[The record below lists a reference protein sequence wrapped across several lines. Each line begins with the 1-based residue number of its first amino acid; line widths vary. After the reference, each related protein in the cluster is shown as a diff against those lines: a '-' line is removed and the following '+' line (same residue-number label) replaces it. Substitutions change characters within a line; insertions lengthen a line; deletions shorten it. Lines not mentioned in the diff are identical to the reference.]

1 MNNIIKTIFFDIG
14 GVLIDINFK
23 RTFGFL
29 ADCTDLTVE
38 EIESSFPIKDHDN
51 YEKGILSDRDFF
63 LAVKDSL
70 PQPCCLK
77 ESDFWKAWRLLLGE
91 ETEVVKILK
100 KLKKNY
106 SIWLLSN
113 TNPKHINDEI
123 EKNYLFPKLVDGAI
137 YSFNIGHRKP
147 QEEIY
152 IKAAYM
158 AKSDPIECLFIDDLY
173 ENVKSA
179 KKIGFSSIH
188 FKSYKDLLHILD
200 KKGISFRK

>member
-1 MNNIIKTIFFDIG
+1 MNKTINTIFFDIG

-23 RTFGFL
+23 RTAQFL

-51 YEKGILSDRDFF
+51 YEKGILSDQDFF
-63 LAVKDSL
+63 LAVKESL

-123 EKNYLFPKLVDGAI
+123 EKNYSFPKLVDGAI

-147 QEEIY
+147 ENEIY
-152 IKAAYM
+152 IKAAQM
-158 AKSDPIECLFIDDLY
+158 AKSDPKECLFIDDLY
-173 ENVKSA
+173 ENVESA
-179 KKIGFSSIH
+179 NNIGFSSIH
-188 FKSYKDLLHILD
+188 FKSFKDLLFKLD
-200 KKGISFRK
+200 KKSIVL